1 MISPH
6 RSLLRENPQTKKS
19 NGQSILEYIV
29 HCCVTKYKI
38 VLFDSFF
45 LSFIFPFFFSICNVI
60 VIFYRKTMNNLN
72 KESVPSLSRL
82 NHSSPKYT
90 ENRQVRR
97 QSKIRRNFL
106 QGESN
111 LVLQQSLRRQI
122 MRLIKAEQIR
132 TKKYMYYIYDDLSV
146 EDFITVSFSSS
157 NKRKIFSFENSA
169 VALYI
174 F

>member
-1 MISPH
+1 
-6 RSLLRENPQTKKS
+6 
-19 NGQSILEYIV
+19 
-29 HCCVTKYKI
+29 
-38 VLFDSFF
+38 
-45 LSFIFPFFFSICNVI
+45 
-60 VIFYRKTMNNLN
+60 
-72 KESVPSLSRL
+72 
-82 NHSSPKYT
+82 
-90 ENRQVRR
+90 
-97 QSKIRRNFL
+97 
-106 QGESN
+106 
-111 LVLQQSLRRQI
+111 